1 MTQQVD
7 DVYGDQAHVSLV
19 EPLVCSEPSLPPD
32 VVEAQLSEL
41 RYQLDVCELHPI
53 TLFDDEVLNSENE
66 DTYVEQR
73 LRQEAQQRFVAKTID
88 NVRLV

>member
-1 MTQQVD
+1 M
-7 DVYGDQAHVSLV
+7 
-19 EPLVCSEPSLPPD
+19 
-32 VVEAQLSEL
+32 
-41 RYQLDVCELHPI
+41 CELHPI

-88 NVRLV
+88 NVRLEL